1 MVGHDRLKSD
11 PLNFFKNCHLC
22 PRDCGVNRLDRE
34 RVVRSS
40 FCGESSQ
47 LRVAYVGPHFGE
59 EPPITGKKGSGTIF
73 FSGCS
78 LKCVTC
84 QNHQIS
90 RDGLGKTMPLHEL
103 YHRLEDMIRID
114 GVHNINFVTPDHFF
128 PHVFRLVDLL
138 RRHGQ
143 DLPVIYN
150 LSGYQSTASLKQ
162 AEEHVDI
169 YLPDFKYADPALSKL
184 LSKCEH
190 YPNVALDAISEMVK
204 QKGFLDA
211 AVRGTDLAQ
220 KGVLVRHMI
229 LPGEVRN
236 SLDAL
241 TSLFLEFGRTLPI
254 SLMSQYYPVCPQ
266 EKINLN
272 RPITQE
278 EFDEVYSHALDLGY
292 ENLFVQFPH
301 KRSSIQSHPP
311 SFLPDFRQ
319 KNPFPR
325 RAKEPPSVLDTKI

>member
-1 MVGHDRLKSD
+1 MPVLKIISYKRCALDGYRGKSSISFLKLKLGREFGKAMVGHDRLKSD

-128 PHVFRLVDLL
+128 PHVYLVATCL
-138 RRHGQ
+138 
-143 DLPVIYN
+143 DLPAHIFTPLEYFTALVFLQAFLPPRTLCVLAFPRLQFP
-150 LSGYQSTASLKQ
+150 LS
-162 AEEHVDI
+162 I
-169 YLPDFKYADPALSKL
+169 CPALRQPR
-184 LSKCEH
+184 
-190 YPNVALDAISEMVK
+190 YPTGPALQA
-204 QKGFLDA
+204 
-211 AVRGTDLAQ
+211 
-220 KGVLVRHMI
+220 
-229 LPGEVRN
+229 
-236 SLDAL
+236 
-241 TSLFLEFGRTLPI
+241 
-254 SLMSQYYPVCPQ
+254 
-266 EKINLN
+266 
-272 RPITQE
+272 
-278 EFDEVYSHALDLGY
+278 
-292 ENLFVQFPH
+292 
-301 KRSSIQSHPP
+301 
-311 SFLPDFRQ
+311 
-319 KNPFPR
+319 
-325 RAKEPPSVLDTKI
+325 